1 MSMKTYFI
9 YLFLMAFT
17 TYIIRAV
24 PFALVNKK
32 ITNRFFK
39 SFLAYVPYTVLA
51 AMTVPAI
58 FTATGSAIAS
68 IVAFVVAVIMAY
80 ANKGLM
86 KVAFGACFV
95 AFAVQAALMYF
106 A

>member
-1 MSMKTYFI
+1 
-9 YLFLMAFT
+9 MAFT

-58 FTATGSAIAS
+58 FTATGSVIAS
-68 IVAFVVAVIMAY
+68 ALAFIVAVIMAY

-95 AFAVQAALMYF
+95 AFVVQAVIICF